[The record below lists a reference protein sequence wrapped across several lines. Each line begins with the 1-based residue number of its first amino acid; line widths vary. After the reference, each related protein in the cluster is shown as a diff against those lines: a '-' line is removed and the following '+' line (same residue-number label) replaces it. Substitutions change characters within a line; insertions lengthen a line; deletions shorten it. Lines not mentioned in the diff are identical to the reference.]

1 MSEPAVT
8 ETSPMLPALRGQTE
22 PLVSLGPTA
31 APPPSAEDSAEA
43 APSEPRITTAR
54 RPEPQPEL
62 VAKLQ
67 WLMFFRVVI
76 ITLLLGSTLLFRIIG
91 ADFAANPTQLTLLG
105 VIIAT
110 YALTIVYAVVLRSLR
125 GGYSRFA
132 YVQLSIDLL
141 IGAVL
146 ISVTGGTESLFLIL
160 FALTVLNA
168 SILLYRRG
176 AMYMMMLST
185 ALIVLQVAREAL
197 GWWLPGGPVSDER
210 LLGVFLSGVTNISAV
225 FLVALLAG
233 YLSEQV
239 RDTGRRLR
247 VASRDLEAA
256 RALNDRIITSI
267 QSGLASYT
275 HDGQIIFFNPAA
287 GRITGLDPQKVLYN
301 DARLVFP
308 DLPVDEEDL
317 PRWEAPFTR
326 PDGAR
331 RVLGYSRSPLLDR
344 GGERQGWILAFQ
356 DLTPLREMEA
366 GLRRSER
373 FAAIGKMAAGIA
385 HEIRNPLASMSG
397 SIQMLSQN
405 TELDPIGERLMGIVL
420 RETDRLNAL
429 ITDFLQFARPNPPQL
444 EKVQLAALLDELV
457 QVFGYLHHPGEG
469 ESTPVPDV
477 RFEAPP
483 DLWCE
488 ADPRQLKQVFWNL
501 LNNATQAMPDG
512 GPVRIVAQRRGNAI
526 TVSVIDT
533 GLGIPNE
540 ALDRIFDP
548 FYSTK
553 EQGTGLG
560 LAQVLRIVEEHGG
573 HIDVFSTPGEG
584 SRFVVHLPVR
594 PTLQPPGSPE
604 VES

>member
-1 MSEPAVT
+1 MTDPAQT
-8 ETSPMLPALRGQTE
+8 APTRGQTE
-22 PLVSLGPTA
+22 PLVSLPSAPRVSTSLDEPLA
-31 APPPSAEDSAEA
+31 LAPPPPRVSTA
-43 APSEPRITTAR
+43 ARP
-54 RPEPQPEL
+54 PEPPPEL

-110 YALTIVYAVVLRSLR
+110 YALTIIYALVLRSLR
-125 GGYSRFA
+125 SGYARFA

-256 RALNDRIITSI
+256 RALNDRIIDSI

-275 HDGQIIFFNPAA
+275 HDGEIIFFNPAA
-287 GRITGLDPQKVLYN
+287 GRITGLEPQKVLYT
-301 DARLVFP
+301 DASIVFP
-308 DLPVDEEDL
+308 DLPTDDDRL

-331 RVLGYSRSPLLDR
+331 RVLGYSRSPLLDHA
-344 GGERQGWILAFQ
+344 GERQGWILAFQ

-405 TELDPIGERLMGIVL
+405 TDLDPLGERLMGIVL

-444 EKVQLAALLDELV
+444 ESIDLGALLDELV
-457 QVFGYLHHPGEG
+457 QVFGYLHHPGDE
-469 ESTPVPDV
+469 EATPVPDV
-477 RFEAPP
+477 RLETHGA
-483 DLWCE
+483 LWCE

-501 LNNATQAMPDG
+501 LNNATQAMPEG
-512 GPVRIVAQRRGNAI
+512 GPVHIEARRRPDGISVSIV
-526 TVSVIDT
+526 DT
-533 GLGIPNE
+533 GVGIPAE
-540 ALDRIFDP
+540 AMDRIFDP

-573 HIDVFSTPGEG
+573 RIDAFSAPGEG

-594 PTLQPPGSPE
+594 PTLQPPQPAE
-604 VES
+604 VHP

>member
-1 MSEPAVT
+1 MTDAAEPA
-8 ETSPMLPALRGQTE
+8 
-22 PLVSLGPTA
+22 
-31 APPPSAEDSAEA
+31 AEA
-43 APSEPRITTAR
+43 ALAPAPAPVQSAR
-54 RPEPQPEL
+54 RPPEPPPEI

-76 ITLLLGSTLLFRIIG
+76 ITLLLGSTLVFRIIG
-91 ADFAANPTQLTLLG
+91 ADFAASPIQLTLLG
-105 VIIAT
+105 VIITT
-110 YALTIVYAVVLRSLR
+110 YALTIVYAVVLSRLRS
-125 GGYSRFA
+125 GYARFA
-132 YVQLSIDLL
+132 YAQLSIDLV

-176 AMYMMMLST
+176 AMYMMVIST

-197 GWWLPGGPVSDER
+197 GWWLPGGPVSDDR
-210 LLGVFLSGVTNISAV
+210 LLGVFLSGVSNISAV

-256 RALNDRIITSI
+256 RALNERIIDSI

-275 HDGQIIFFNPAA
+275 LDGELIFFNPAA
-287 GRITGLDPQKVLYN
+287 ARITGIPPEAALYR
-301 DARLVFP
+301 DAHEIFP
-308 DLPVDEEDL
+308 GLPGAEHQP

-331 RVLGYSRSPLLDR
+331 RILGYSRSPLLDR
-344 GGERQGWILAFQ
+344 AGERQGWILAFQ

-397 SIQMLSQN
+397 SIQMLGE
-405 TELDPIGERLMGIVL
+405 TADLDPIGQRLMGIVL

-444 EKVQLAALLDELV
+444 EEIDLAALLDELV
-457 QVFGYLHHPGEG
+457 QVFGYLHHPGDDEPD
-469 ESTPVPDV
+469 TPVPDV
-477 RFEAPP
+477 RLEAPAS
-483 DLWCE
+483 LTCV

-501 LNNATQAMPDG
+501 LNNATQAMPEGGAVRMTAARTADG
-512 GPVRIVAQRRGNAI
+512 
-526 TVSVIDT
+526 VSVSVSDS
-533 GLGIPNE
+533 GIGMPAE

-553 EQGTGLG
+553 EHGTGLG

-573 HIDVFSTPGEG
+573 RIDVSSRPGEG
-584 SRFVVHLPVR
+584 SRFVVHLPIR
-594 PTLQPPGSPE
+594 TPATPTAEEATP
-604 VES
+604 